1 QDDTE
6 QAADAQ
12 ESKDDAAQEDESSEQ
27 NEEDGA
33 TDPPADGLP
42 SGEDISAFGDSMLY
56 VAAPALRKEY
66 PGIDIDAVSNRQW
79 PDVQQ
84 AVDEAVAADTVRD
97 VVVIAAG
104 TNAGV
109 TDEQVVRD
117 TLDALGPD
125 RQIVLV
131 NIY

>member
-1 QDDTE
+1 TAPDRSQVEIAMDQASGLVNVGHVAASGQVGGGTTQQEADTRSADTEQSGDPDGQQDDTE

-56 VAAPALRKEY
+56 VAAPALSK
-66 PGIDIDAVSNRQW
+66 
-79 PDVQQ
+79 
-84 AVDEAVAADTVRD
+84 
-97 VVVIAAG
+97 
-104 TNAGV
+104 
-109 TDEQVVRD
+109 
-117 TLDALGPD
+117 
-125 RQIVLV
+125 
-131 NIY
+131 